1 MKTRIFKLKST
12 VFFIILF
19 LPVFSPAQQTPQPQ
33 KISKTG
39 KISGVP
45 LHEASIEDI
54 DSENFPDIIKS
65 FDYPN
70 AQISDIV
77 MAMSHLTGINF
88 IIDPKIKGTISIIA
102 PSPITVA
109 EAFQAFL
116 SALAVNGYALVRSG
130 AFWKVVSAE
139 NASKDNLQV
148 YDGEYFPDADQYI
161 TKVFKLK
168 HANVKNLEKH
178 LKQFLTDKKHK
189 IMFYEQANTIIV
201 SDYGSTIE
209 KISRIIKELDVPDV
223 HTVVEVVNIK
233 HAPAVDLASKLQ
245 ILLSRT
251 PARFVSS
258 SRQRPGSNLISSRTA
273 NSTGVSA
280 IIPDERT
287 NSIII
292 SGSKKGINKAKA
304 LISKLDFYI
313 NPQIAGGIYV
323 YYVKHGTAENIEKT
337 LNSVLG
343 PQARGSS
350 KTSGTR
356 PGMRPMRRG
365 YDFQHLLR
373 RTGIQNNIRVTHDK
387 NTNSL
392 LVTASKHDYD
402 VLKSILAKID
412 IPKNQVFIKAIIMD
426 LNAGDSFN
434 WDLNYFNFSEESSF
448 GMLPRM
454 SFSATSIADLIQHGM
469 TGNKSGSFLSFGT
482 GDQISIGVGSMIK
495 KLVGNNENF
504 KELSKENKAEL
515 SNFINSAGEIQ
526 VPSLMGL
533 VNIIKK
539 TTNGNILS
547 TPQIIA
553 IDNEPSSISVGV
565 NAPVGEKTLPTAA
578 GASALNSYLTT
589 QERKDIATSLKITPY
604 INPDGKSVRLK
615 IEQKIDSIDPTV
627 RGPQKLQNSSIAI
640 TKREIKTN
648 IILDDNETAVLG
660 GLMKDEE
667 TEIISK
673 FPILGDI
680 PILGWLFKTKD
691 IKKEKKNLLVF
702 ITPTIIKNTSD
713 HKRVFKDKV
722 DERIDFLKKY
732 MDKTTDAHGVNF
744 LSSTPPEIEEPQ
756 TAGSAAAPPSGSS
769 PQEDQDEA
777 KNTDTDFESFVEGEE
792 E

>member
-1 MKTRIFKLKST
+1 MKAQIFKSCRGKT
-12 VFFIILF
+12 GFFIILF
-19 LPVFSPAQQTPQPQ
+19 FPLFSFSLTEKTSPPV
-33 KISKTG
+33 ISKTG

-77 MAMSHLTGINF
+77 IAMSHLTGINF
-88 IIDPKIKGTISIIA
+88 IIDPDIKGTISIVA

-139 NASKDNLQV
+139 DASKDNLQV

-189 IMFYEQANTIIV
+189 VMFYEQANTIII

-233 HAPAVDLASKLQ
+233 HAPAADLASKLQ
-245 ILLSRT
+245 ILLSRS
-251 PARFVSS
+251 PARFPASS
-258 SRQRPGSNLISSRTA
+258 RARQRPGSNLISSRTA

-323 YYVKHGTAENIEKT
+323 YYVRHGTAENIEKT

-343 PQARGSS
+343 PETSGSS
-350 KTSGTR
+350 KTPRR
-356 PGMRPMRRG
+356 PGMRPIIG
-365 YDFQHLLR
+365 SYNFQNLLN

-402 VLKSILAKID
+402 ILKNILAKID

-426 LNAGDSFN
+426 LNAGDGFN
-434 WDLNYFNFSEESSF
+434 WDLNYFNFAEESAF

-454 SFSATSIADLIQHGM
+454 SFSATSISDLIQHGM
-469 TGNKSGSFLSFGT
+469 TGQKSGSFLSFGT
-482 GDQISIGVGSMIK
+482 GKQVSIGVGSMIK
-495 KLVGNNENF
+495 KLIGSQSAF
-504 KELSKENKAEL
+504 KELPQENQTLMNNA
-515 SNFINSAGEIQ
+515 INSAGEIK

-547 TPQIIA
+547 TPQVIA

-565 NAPVGEKTLPTAA
+565 NAPVGEKTLPTTTTAA
-578 GASALNSYLTT
+578 GAANYLTT
-589 QERKDIATSLKITPY
+589 QERKDIATTLKITPY

-627 RGPQKLQNSSIAI
+627 RGPKNLQNSSIAI

-667 TEIISK
+667 TEITNK
-673 FPILGDI
+673 LPILGDI

-702 ITPTIIKNTSD
+702 ITPQIIKNSAD
-713 HKRVFKDKV
+713 HQRIFKDKV

-732 MDKTTDAHGVNF
+732 MDKKSDTQGVNF
-744 LSSTPPEIEEPQ
+744 LSKTPLPPEEPQ
-756 TAGSAAAPPSGSS
+756 TAAAPPSEESN
-769 PQEDQDEA
+769 A
-777 KNTDTDFESFVEGEE
+777 DFESFVGGEE
-792 E
+792 